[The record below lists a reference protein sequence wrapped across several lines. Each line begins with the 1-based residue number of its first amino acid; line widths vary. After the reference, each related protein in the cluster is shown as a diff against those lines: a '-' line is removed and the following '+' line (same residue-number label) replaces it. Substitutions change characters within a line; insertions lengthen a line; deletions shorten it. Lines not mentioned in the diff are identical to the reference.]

1 MVFIPGDNDIGGEN
15 NDRMTWSKVN
25 RFLTTFK
32 DPKKVNYKN
41 RVHIFKADSN
51 YMDIPEKVEHR
62 DNETRIIISHMP
74 ILSKY
79 SSLTK
84 KLLENVNPHIIFSAH
99 EHKSGL
105 IENSI
110 NLLNRKY
117 RHCYACNTIEVEEL
131 NGKIDLF
138 HEIMVPTCSYR
149 MGVKH
154 IGFGF
159 AMIGKY

>member
-15 NDRMTWSKVN
+15 NDRITWSKVN

-32 DPKKVNYKN
+32 DPKKINYKN
-41 RVHIFKADSN
+41 RVHIFKTDSN
-51 YMDIPEKVEHR
+51 YMENPEKVEQKE
-62 DNETRIIISHMP
+62 NGIRIIVSHMP

-79 SSLTK
+79 SSSTK
-84 KLLENVNPHIIFSAH
+84 KLLENMNPHVIFSAH

-110 NLLNRKY
+110 NLLNTKY
-117 RHCYACNTIEVEEL
+117 HSCYACKSIEAIEL
-131 NGKIDLF
+131 TEKKDLF
-138 HEIMVPTCSYR
+138 NEIMVPTCSYR

-159 AMIGKY
+159 AVIGK